1 MGVDVAMKIRIFEN
15 NPEDYNEA
23 EVTDVDNS
31 FANMFWSDEIRHT
44 SIKFD
49 LKTEISEEEFE
60 TIQLIESEEEE
71 MMAYSDI
78 IDSAAALEIFGK
90 VYRKLYKRK
99 TQALIKD
106 LTEIDALAIAPE
118 EKDRKKDFKTAEYFG
133 FENSF
138 SLILGI
144 LKTAKAFSK
153 KIQLVAEFY

>member
-1 MGVDVAMKIRIFEN
+1 MKIRIFEN
-15 NPEDYNEA
+15 DLEDYKEV

-31 FANMFWSDEIRHT
+31 FGNMFWSDEIRYT

-49 LKTEISEEEFE
+49 LKTELSEEEFE
-60 TIQLIESEEEE
+60 TIRLIESEEEE

-78 IDSAAALEIFGK
+78 IEAALAAEIFEK
-90 VYRKLYKRK
+90 VYRKLYRLK

-106 LTEIDALAIAPE
+106 LTEIDALAIASE
-118 EKDRKKDFKTAEYFG
+118 EKDKKKDYKTAEYFG